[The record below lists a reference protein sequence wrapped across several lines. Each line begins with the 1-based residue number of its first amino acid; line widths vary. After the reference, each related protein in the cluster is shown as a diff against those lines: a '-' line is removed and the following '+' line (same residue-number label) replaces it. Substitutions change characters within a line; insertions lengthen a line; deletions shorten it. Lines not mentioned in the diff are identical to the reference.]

1 MQLPEPSPGLERPK
15 EAKRILM
22 NVSGHRDT
30 ISGGSLMDTGA
41 HRENG
46 GTQALGWVPDT
57 QEERAAVREQ
67 LERIV
72 ASPGFR
78 KSWKYPAFLRYIVE
92 QTLNGQAVHLK
103 ERTLGV
109 EVFRRPPEYDT
120 SVDPVVRIVAAEV
133 RKRIGRYYHES
144 AAPGEVLLD
153 LSAGTYV
160 PRFRIPERTVEP
172 HPVGEPAALEPVSTS
187 AEVVKSP
194 QVTQRVRWPGFW
206 RVNRRAWYAGAA
218 LSLVLLIGT
227 AVWLTRQRNTA
238 MDQFWRPILD
248 SPGAVLLV
256 TGGGISLDTPVKRH
270 PGGVAG
276 QQRTSFD

>member
-133 RKRIGRYYHES
+133 QKRIGRYYHES

-153 LSAGTYV
+153 CLPGRMSRGLGS
-160 PRFRIPERTVEP
+160 PSEPWNRIRS
-172 HPVGEPAALEPVSTS
+172 G
-187 AEVVKSP
+187 SP
-194 QVTQRVRWPGFW
+194 QRS
-206 RVNRRAWYAGAA
+206 N
-218 LSLVLLIGT
+218 L
-227 AVWLTRQRNTA
+227 
-238 MDQFWRPILD
+238 
-248 SPGAVLLV
+248 
-256 TGGGISLDTPVKRH
+256 
-270 PGGVAG
+270 
-276 QQRTSFD
+276 